1 MKSRIM
7 PVSNLEAKFYKSNRL
22 TFEYNFFWFRQL
34 GIELRHGTPYSPFEL
49 EVPRFDGSDLFGWI
63 CKVTQFFNFH

>member
-49 EVPRFDGSDLFGWI
+49 ESLALMAVIYLDEFA
-63 CKVTQFFNFH
+63 K